1 MPVHVKTNGVKRGRP
16 LDTSFPS
23 DDLSDT
29 AFTLQLARKSKRLGQ
44 AQVAKSLGITVQ
56 FLSNIENDRAPLPF
70 KYVDPL
76 VQLLGVSRDR
86 LLANIANDYVAR
98 NSA

>member
-1 MPVHVKTNGVKRGRP
+1 MTIKTNRVKRGRP
-16 LDTSFPS
+16 LDTSFPNG
-23 DDLSDT
+23 DLSDT
-29 AFTLQLARKSKRLGQ
+29 AFTLQLARKSFRLGQ
-44 AQVAKSLGITVQ
+44 AEVARKLGVSVQ

-76 VQLLGVSRDR
+76 VR
-86 LLANIANDYVAR
+86 LLAINRDHLLRAIANDYVAR

>member
-1 MPVHVKTNGVKRGRP
+1 MTSKVNKLKRGRP
-16 LDTSFPS
+16 LDTSFPKCG
-23 DDLSDT
+23 LSDT
-29 AFTLQLARKSKRLGQ
+29 AFSLQLARKGKRLGQ
-44 AQVAKSLGITVQ
+44 AEVARKLGMTVQ

-76 VQLLGVSRDR
+76 VQLLGMSRDR
-86 LLANIANDYVAR
+86 LIANIASDYVAR